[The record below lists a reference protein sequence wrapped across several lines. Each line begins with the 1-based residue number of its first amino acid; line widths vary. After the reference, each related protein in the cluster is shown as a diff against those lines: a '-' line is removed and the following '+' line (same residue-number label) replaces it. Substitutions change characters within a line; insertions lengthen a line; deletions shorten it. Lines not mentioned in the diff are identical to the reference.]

1 MMMMELF
8 EGIIFPVKIKYAL
21 ISTISEL
28 LPAQGGQVKTS
39 KFLMEVVDILVDYIR
54 KNNDRSCK
62 VNLHILTN
70 DDKILTLA
78 APTKCHAVVQY
89 CNVKITDIYTRK
101 EFCTVQNVFNLLQQK
116 VCKYVQGHHLK
127 LFLVLTIVEII

>member
-1 MMMMELF
+1 M
-8 EGIIFPVKIKYAL
+8 KIKYAL

-62 VNLHILTN
+62 VNRHILAH
-70 DDKILTLA
+70 DDKILMLA
-78 APTKCHAVVQY
+78 TSTKCHAVV
-89 CNVKITDIYTRK
+89 
-101 EFCTVQNVFNLLQQK
+101 
-116 VCKYVQGHHLK
+116 
-127 LFLVLTIVEII
+127 